1 MALKFVK
8 NGLKNHNFSKL
19 FPLRKAKHEM
29 SFRNSERFHVKITK
43 TGRHKDSAVP
53 FLQRLLN
60 KDTLIKKE
68 NLKMLIDHS
77 KKLEKSEMKNSRVNY
92 ICNVD
97 VITYENKN
105 FLLTYLHGVTYI
117 SFLQVHELA
126 CSSLS
131 LHEVP

>member
-1 MALKFVK
+1 ML
-8 NGLKNHNFSKL
+8 LNHDKV
-19 FPLRKAKHEM
+19 AKEM
-29 SFRNSERFHVKITK
+29 KISERRNT
-43 TGRHKDSAVP
+43 
-53 FLQRLLN
+53 
-60 KDTLIKKE
+60 
-68 NLKMLIDHS
+68 
-77 KKLEKSEMKNSRVNY
+77 RVNY

-131 LHEVP
+131 LHGVP